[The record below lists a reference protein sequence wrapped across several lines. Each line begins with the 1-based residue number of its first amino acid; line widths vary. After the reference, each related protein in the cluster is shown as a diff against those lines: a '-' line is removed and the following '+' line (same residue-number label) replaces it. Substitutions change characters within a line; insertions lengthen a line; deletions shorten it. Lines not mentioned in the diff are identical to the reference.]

1 MSNIAHLDL
10 EDLISPTFGIDV
22 FDAKTGTNE
31 SVCVLSFRVKTEAA
45 ARDLS
50 NFTEREGDWI
60 LDSDVSTGEDS
71 SGKFLV
77 FVEIKRT
84 RQLIPHILNLV
95 ELIERLAGA
104 MDWKFTLG
112 KFQKRYELTQETLQ
126 ELVSTTA
133 EEYSNHIKA
142 QREQSMMEFFDGT
155 LYNTVKIDE
164 NTLRLEQYFQPHRAH
179 SSLRMTILKENP
191 TTEDINENM
200 NLKIKTP
207 TNSLTHWLD
216 VTMGQNIQV
225 EAAGPNFLLTNSSLN
240 QSLLVKL
247 HV

>member
-1 MSNIAHLDL
+1 MSNIKHLDL
-10 EDLISPTFGIDV
+10 EDLISPTFGVDV
-22 FDAKTGTNE
+22 FDAKTGTNDT
-31 SVCVLSFRVKTEAA
+31 VCVLSFRVKTEIA

-60 LDSDVSTGEDS
+60 LDSDVSTGEDP

-84 RQLIPHILNLV
+84 RQLISHILNLV

-104 MDWKFTLG
+104 MDWKFTVG
-112 KFQKRYELTQETLQ
+112 KYQKRHELTPEKLQ
-126 ELVSTTA
+126 EHVSTTA
-133 EEYSNHIKA
+133 EEYANHIKA
-142 QREQSMMEFFDGT
+142 QREKSMMEFFNGT
-155 LYNTVKIDE
+155 LYNTVKVEE
-164 NTLRLEQYFQPHRAH
+164 NTLRLEQYFQPHKIH

-207 TNSLTHWLD
+207 LDSLTNWLN
-216 VTMGQNIQV
+216 VTMGEKIQV
-225 EAAGPNFLLTNSSLN
+225 ESAGPNFLLTNSSLN